1 MSYQDIEAAV
11 LAYVLAYADGLTFTE
26 DNARR
31 NDWRVLDAKGGP
43 LSCHVGMGGDSRYG
57 AEVPT
62 EFAGGYGSHGEE
74 TALHQVALTLS
85 YKRGTGKGGDALPVA
100 ELLAETDALLVY
112 LRADRSLGSAQV
124 VDSQVTRV
132 TRPVELRP
140 VAMEIGS
147 HVAQRITLQVLES
160 IAL

>member
-11 LAYVLAYADGLTFTE
+11 LAYVLAYNDGLVFSAE
-26 DNARR
+26 NCRR
-31 NDWRVLDAKGGP
+31 NDWKVLDTKGSP
-43 LSCHVGMGGDSRYG
+43 LGCHIGMGGDSRYG
-57 AEVPT
+57 SEVPT

-74 TALHQVALTLS
+74 AALHQVALTLA

-100 ELLAETDALLVY
+100 ELLEATDGLLAY
-112 LRADRSLGSAQV
+112 LRADRSLNDDQV

-140 VAMEIGS
+140 KEMDIGT
-147 HVAQRITLQVLES
+147 HVCQRITLQILES
-160 IAL
+160 VAL